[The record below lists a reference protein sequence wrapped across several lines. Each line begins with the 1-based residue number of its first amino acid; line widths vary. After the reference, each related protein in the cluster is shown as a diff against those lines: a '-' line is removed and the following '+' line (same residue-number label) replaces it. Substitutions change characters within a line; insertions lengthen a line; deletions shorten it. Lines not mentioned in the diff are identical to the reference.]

1 MSNLI
6 RDSAFGRLVR
16 FASSSKYFTCAE
28 ERDLSPW
35 KKYVHEKKS
44 GNAAHHGHIGARG
57 DDSDT
62 EDRPISGLGG
72 VGTRDEPIGSHPLSS
87 ASSQTQ
93 VPDDVHTYNIASGVR
108 VDPEKGKDIHV
119 VDWYGSDNPNVSNDI

>member
-6 RDSAFGRLVR
+6 RDSAFDRLVR
-16 FASSSKYFTCAE
+16 FASSNKYFTCAE
-28 ERDLSPW
+28 ERDPSLW
-35 KKYVHEKKS
+35 KKYVHEEKS
-44 GNAAHHGHIGARG
+44 RNAAHHGHIGARG

-72 VGTRDEPIGSHPLSS
+72 VRTRDEPIGSHPLSS

-93 VPDDVHTYNIASGVR
+93 VRTMAIHTALLVESGWIQER
-108 VDPEKGKDIHV
+108 ARM
-119 VDWYGSDNPNVSNDI
+119 SML

>member
-16 FASSSKYFTCAE
+16 FASSNKYFTCAE
-28 ERDLSPW
+28 ERDPSLW
-35 KKYVHEKKS
+35 KKYVHEEKS

-62 EDRPISGLGG
+62 EDRPISGLRG
-72 VGTRDEPIGSHPLSS
+72 VRTRDEPIGSHPLSS
-87 ASSQTQ
+87 AQR
-93 VPDDVHTYNIASGVR
+93 G
-108 VDPEKGKDIHV
+108 
-119 VDWYGSDNPNVSNDI
+119 